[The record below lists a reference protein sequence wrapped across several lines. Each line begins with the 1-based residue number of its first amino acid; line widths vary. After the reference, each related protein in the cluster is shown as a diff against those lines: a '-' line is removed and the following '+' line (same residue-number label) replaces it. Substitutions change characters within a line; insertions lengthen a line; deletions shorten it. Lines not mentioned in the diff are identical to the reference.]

1 MTPNKE
7 DYLKCINELGESQ
20 AKVTNKGIA
29 ELMGVSAP
37 AVSEMV
43 KKMSNEAL
51 IAKDQKVGYHLTP
64 KGLLLV
70 SELYRK
76 HRLIEVFLANELH
89 YSPDEIHQEAEVLE
103 HTVSTTFIDRLE
115 ESLGFPKFCPH
126 GGTIPQ
132 KGELLQEIHR
142 QPLNHISELGT
153 YRICR
158 VHDEVHLLNYLQE
171 HHLAVNDVVELVK
184 QDSYAKT
191 HTLIHNSQTLI
202 IPERV
207 AEQIYLEKIE
217 SL

>member
-70 SELYRK
+70 S
-76 HRLIEVFLANELH
+76 ELH

-171 HHLAVNDVVELVK
+171 HHLAINDVVELVK

>member
-1 MTPNKE
+1 ICDECYVAFFFFQAE
-7 DYLKCINELGESQ
+7 DGIRDRN
-20 AKVTNKGIA
+20 VT
-29 ELMGVSAP
+29 GVQTC
-37 AVSEMV
+37 
-43 KKMSNEAL
+43 AL
-51 IAKDQKVGYHLTP
+51 PI
-64 KGLLLV
+64 
-70 SELYRK
+70 S
-76 HRLIEVFLANELH
+76 
-89 YSPDEIHQEAEVLE
+89 
-103 HTVSTTFIDRLE
+103 FIDRLE

-158 VHDEVHLLNYLQE
+158 VHDEVHLLNYLHE
-171 HHLAVNDVVELVK
+171 HHLTINDVVELVK
-184 QDSYAKT
+184 QDSYDKT